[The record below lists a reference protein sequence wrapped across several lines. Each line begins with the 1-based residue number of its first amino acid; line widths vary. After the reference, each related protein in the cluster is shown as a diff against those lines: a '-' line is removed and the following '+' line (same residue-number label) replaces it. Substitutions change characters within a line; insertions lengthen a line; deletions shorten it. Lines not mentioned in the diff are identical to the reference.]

1 MSQGLTEQSSEDD
14 VFSYNLYCFLKFLA
28 VVVVVSFYVVVA
40 SWHVLALKFVF
51 ELSFSVLCM
60 FSFLLETKQ

>member
-28 VVVVVSFYVVVA
+28 EVVVVSFYVVVA
-40 SWHVLALKFVF
+40 SCHVLALKFVF
-51 ELSFSVLCM
+51 ELSFQFCACFPSY
-60 FSFLLETKQ
+60 